1 MQLSCH
7 ERVTTGIFMGV
18 TTTQDLILT
27 IHQYRGKTVTYM
39 YGQANGAAMAEYI

>member
-7 ERVTTGIFMGV
+7 ERVTTGIFMGAM
-18 TTTQDLILT
+18 TTRDLILT
-27 IHQYRGKTVTYM
+27 TYQYHGKTVTYM